1 MTTSPL
7 SGTNSCAV
15 LRLHVLWNFKQL
27 DQLTHMSFEKTILIP
42 TVICL
47 LWVSAWAQNES
58 SSSQLG
64 VRFVDIAAGA
74 GLDEFFCYSGGT
86 ERKEYILETTGA
98 GCAFLD
104 YDNDRDLDIFLMT
117 ASRSEGFEEGAE
129 PSNRLYRNEGNGR
142 FSDVTRQAG
151 LVRSGWGQGLC
162 AGDYDN
168 DGWIDL
174 YLTYYGHNVLYRNTG
189 DGSFVDVTRKAGLYT
204 NHRLWGVGC
213 SFLDYDR
220 DSDLDLFVSNYID
233 FDLESAPRPGENSNC
248 LWKGIPVMCGPR
260 GLKGLPANLYR
271 NDGAGTFTDVSEQ
284 AGISAPGE
292 RYGLGVLV
300 ADFDNDGWP
309 DIYVACDSTPS
320 LLFHNNRDGSF
331 SEMGLLAGVAY
342 SGDGKEQAGMGVD
355 AGDYDNDGDLD
366 IVKTNFS
373 DDKSSLYK
381 NHGDGTFSDATSE
394 AGLGVNLAYLGWG
407 VGFLDYDH
415 DGFDDIFIANGHVYP
430 EIDGHGFRSRYRQRK
445 VLYRNTG
452 RSTFVDVTASSGAD
466 LLQPQTSRG
475 IALGDFD
482 NDGTLEILVNNENGR
497 PSLYKNLGPHGN
509 WIVFLAIGS
518 RSNRSAIGTRV
529 SVVVDGG
536 RRQIKEVHSGGTY
549 ASQSDLRLH
558 FGLGSASK
566 TDVEVRWPDGSVEKF
581 AGVAANQFL
590 TITEGVG
597 IEGAKN

>member
-1 MTTSPL
+1 MLCYACMYLGISSHWIGSP
-7 SGTNSCAV
+7 
-15 LRLHVLWNFKQL
+15 R
-27 DQLTHMSFEKTILIP
+27 MSFEKTIHIP
-42 TVICL
+42 MVLCF
-47 LWVSAWAQNES
+47 LWVSAWAQEES
-58 SSSQLG
+58 VSSRPG
-64 VRFVDIAAGA
+64 ARFVDIAAEA
-74 GLDEFFCYSGGT
+74 GLGDFVCYSGGI
-86 ERKEYILETTGA
+86 ERKETILETTGA

-104 YDNDRDLDIFLMT
+104 YDNDGDLDIFLMT
-117 ASRSEGFEEGAE
+117 ASRSEGFAEGAE
-129 PSNRLYRNEGNGR
+129 PSNRLYRNDGNGR
-142 FSDVTRQAG
+142 FSDVTGQAG
-151 LVRSGWGQGLC
+151 LVRSGWGQGVC

-189 DGSFVDVTRKAGLYT
+189 EGSFADVTRKAGLYT
-204 NHRLWGVGC
+204 KQRLWGVGC

-220 DSDLDLFVSNYID
+220 DSDLDLFVTNYID
-233 FDLESAPRPGENSNC
+233 FDPVSAPRPGENSNC

-260 GLKGLPANLYR
+260 GLKGLPSNLYR
-271 NDGAGTFTDVSEQ
+271 NEGDGTFTDVSGP
-284 AGISAPGE
+284 AGITAAGE

-300 ADFDNDGWP
+300 ADYDSDGWP
-309 DIYVACDSTPS
+309 DVYVACDSTPN
-320 LLFHNNRDGSF
+320 LLFRNNRDGTF

-381 NHGDGTFSDATSE
+381 NHGDGTFSDATFE

-407 VGFLDYDH
+407 VGFLDYDQ

-497 PSLYKNLGPHGN
+497 PSLYKNYGPRGN
-509 WIVFLAIGS
+509 WIVILAIGS

-529 SVVVDGG
+529 SAVWDGG
-536 RRQIKEVHSGGTY
+536 RKLIKEVRSGGTY

-558 FGLGSASK
+558 FGLGTAKK
-566 TDVEVRWPDGSVEKF
+566 TDLEVRWPNGSVEKF

-590 TITEGVG
+590 TIREGMG
-597 IEGAKN
+597 IEGDKD

>member
-1 MTTSPL
+1 MLCYACMYLGFSSHWIGSP
-7 SGTNSCAV
+7 
-15 LRLHVLWNFKQL
+15 R
-27 DQLTHMSFEKTILIP
+27 MSFEKTIHIP
-42 TVICL
+42 MVLCF
-47 LWVSAWAQNES
+47 LWVSAWGQKES
-58 SSSQLG
+58 GSSPPG
-64 VRFVDIAAGA
+64 ARFVDIAAEA
-74 GLDEFFCYSGGT
+74 GLGDFVCYSGGI
-86 ERKEYILETTGA
+86 ERKETILETTGA

-104 YDNDRDLDIFLMT
+104 YDNDGDLDIFLMT
-117 ASRSEGFEEGAE
+117 ASRSEGFAGSAE
-129 PSNRLYRNEGNGR
+129 PSNRLYRNDGNGR
-142 FSDVTRQAG
+142 FSDVTGQAG
-151 LVRSGWGQGLC
+151 LVRSGWGQGVC

-189 DGSFVDVTRKAGLYT
+189 EGSFLDVTRKAGLYT
-204 NHRLWGVGC
+204 KHRLWGVSC

-220 DSDLDLFVSNYID
+220 DSDLDLFVTNYID
-233 FDLESAPRPGENSNC
+233 FDPESAPRPGENSNC

-260 GLKGLPANLYR
+260 GLKGLPSNLYR
-271 NDGAGTFTDVSEQ
+271 NEGDGTFTDVSEP
-284 AGISAPGE
+284 AGITAAGE

-300 ADFDNDGWP
+300 ADYDNDGWP
-309 DIYVACDSTPS
+309 DVYVACDSTPN
-320 LLFHNNRDGSF
+320 LLFRNDRDGTF

-381 NHGDGTFSDATSE
+381 NHGDGTFSDATFE

-407 VGFLDYDH
+407 VGFLDYDQ

-497 PSLYKNLGPHGN
+497 PSLYKNFGPHGN
-509 WIVFLAIGS
+509 WIVLSAIGN
-518 RSNRSAIGTRV
+518 RSNRSAIGTRI
-529 SVVVDGG
+529 SVVAGGG
-536 RRQIKEVHSGGTY
+536 RRLIKEVRSGGTY

-558 FGLGSASK
+558 FGLGTASK

-590 TITEGVG
+590 TIREGIG
-597 IEGAKN
+597 IEAEKN

>member
-1 MTTSPL
+1 MLCYACMYLGISSHWIGSP
-7 SGTNSCAV
+7 
-15 LRLHVLWNFKQL
+15 R
-27 DQLTHMSFEKTILIP
+27 MSFEKTIHIP
-42 TVICL
+42 MVLCF
-47 LWVSAWAQNES
+47 LWVSAWAQEES
-58 SSSQLG
+58 VSSRPG
-64 VRFVDIAAGA
+64 ARFVDIAAEA
-74 GLDEFFCYSGGT
+74 GLGDFVCYSGGI
-86 ERKEYILETTGA
+86 ERKETILETTGA

-104 YDNDRDLDIFLMT
+104 YDNDGDLDIFLMT
-117 ASRSEGFEEGAE
+117 ASRSEGFAEGAE
-129 PSNRLYRNEGNGR
+129 PSNRLYRNDGNGR
-142 FSDVTRQAG
+142 FSDVTGQAG
-151 LVRSGWGQGLC
+151 LVRSGWGQGVC

-189 DGSFVDVTRKAGLYT
+189 EGSFMEVTRKAGLYT
-204 NHRLWGVGC
+204 KQRLWGVGC

-220 DSDLDLFVSNYID
+220 DSDLDLFVTNYID
-233 FDLESAPRPGENSNC
+233 FDPVSAPRPGENSNC

-260 GLKGLPANLYR
+260 GLKGLPSNLYR
-271 NDGAGTFTDVSEQ
+271 NEGDGTFTDVSGP
-284 AGISAPGE
+284 AGITAAGE

-300 ADFDNDGWP
+300 ADYDSDGWP
-309 DIYVACDSTPS
+309 DVYVACDSTPN
-320 LLFHNNRDGSF
+320 LLFRNNRDGTF

-381 NHGDGTFSDATSE
+381 NHGDGTFSDATFE

-407 VGFLDYDH
+407 VGFLDYDQ

-497 PSLYKNLGPHGN
+497 PSLYKNYGPRGN
-509 WIVFLAIGS
+509 WIVILAIGS

-529 SVVVDGG
+529 SAVWDGG
-536 RRQIKEVHSGGTY
+536 RKLIKEVRSGGTY

-558 FGLGSASK
+558 FGLGTAKK
-566 TDVEVRWPDGSVEKF
+566 TDLEVRWPDGSVEKF

-590 TITEGVG
+590 TIREGMG
-597 IEGAKN
+597 IEGDKD

>member
-1 MTTSPL
+1 
-7 SGTNSCAV
+7 
-15 LRLHVLWNFKQL
+15 
-27 DQLTHMSFEKTILIP
+27 MSFGKTIHIP
-42 TVICL
+42 MVLCF
-47 LWVSAWAQNES
+47 LWVSAWAQKES
-58 SSSQLG
+58 GSSHPEA
-64 VRFVDIAAGA
+64 RFVDIAAEA
-74 GLDEFFCYSGGT
+74 GLGDFVCYSGGI
-86 ERKEYILETTGA
+86 ERKETILETTGA

-104 YDNDRDLDIFLMT
+104 YDNDGDLDIFLMT
-117 ASRSEGFEEGAE
+117 ASRSEGFAESAE
-129 PSNRLYRNEGNGR
+129 PSNRLYRNDGDGR
-142 FSDVTRQAG
+142 FSDVTGQAG
-151 LVRSGWGQGLC
+151 LVRSGWGQGVC

-189 DGSFVDVTRKAGLYT
+189 EGSFLDVTRKAGLYSK
-204 NHRLWGVGC
+204 HRLWGVGC

-220 DSDLDLFVSNYID
+220 DSDLDLFVTNYID
-233 FDLESAPRPGENSNC
+233 FDPVSAPRPGENSNC

-260 GLKGLPANLYR
+260 GLKGLPSNLYR
-271 NDGAGTFTDVSEQ
+271 NEGDGTFADVSEQ
-284 AGISAPGE
+284 AGITAAGE

-300 ADFDNDGWP
+300 ADFDSDGWA
-309 DIYVACDSTPS
+309 DVYVACDSTPN
-320 LLFHNNRDGSF
+320 LLFRNNRDGTF

-381 NHGDGTFSDATSE
+381 NHGDGTFSDATFE

-407 VGFLDYDH
+407 VGFLDYDQ
-415 DGFDDIFIANGHVYP
+415 DSFDDIFIANGHVYP
-430 EIDGHGFRSRYRQRK
+430 EIDGHGFRSTYRQRK

-452 RSTFVDVTASSGAD
+452 KSTFVDVTASSGAD

-482 NDGTLEILVNNENGR
+482 NDGTLEILVNNENGK
-497 PSLYKNLGPHGN
+497 PSLYKNFGARGN
-509 WIVFLAIGS
+509 WIVIQAIGS
-518 RSNRSAIGTRV
+518 SSNRSAIGTRV

-536 RRQIKEVHSGGTY
+536 RRLIKEVRSGGTY

-558 FGLGSASK
+558 FGLGTANK
-566 TDVEVRWPDGSVEKF
+566 TNIEFRWPDGSVEKF

-590 TITEGVG
+590 TIREGVG
-597 IEGAKN
+597 IEGEKN

>member
-1 MTTSPL
+1 MRC
-7 SGTNSCAV
+7 G
-15 LRLHVLWNFKQL
+15 
-27 DQLTHMSFEKTILIP
+27 KTILIP
-42 TVICL
+42 ILAFL
-47 LWVSAWAQNES
+47 LWGSAGSQNES
-58 SSSQLG
+58 GSSPLG
-64 VRFVDIAAGA
+64 ARFVDVAAGA
-74 GLDEFFCYSGGT
+74 GLGEFFCYSGGT
-86 ERKEYILETTGA
+86 QRKEYILETTGA

-117 ASRSEGFEEGAE
+117 ASRGEAFAEGAE
-129 PSNRLYRNEGNGR
+129 PSNHLYRNEGNGR

-151 LVRSGWGQGLC
+151 LVRSGWGQGVC

-174 YLTYYGHNVLYRNTG
+174 YLTYYGHNVLYRNGG
-189 DGSFVDVTRKAGLYT
+189 DGSFVDVTRKTGLYT
-204 NHRLWGVGC
+204 KRRLWGVGC

-233 FDLESAPRPGENSNC
+233 FDPESAPRPGENSNC
-248 LWKGIPVMCGPR
+248 VWKGIPVMCGPR
-260 GLKGLPANLYR
+260 GLKGLPSNLYR
-271 NDGAGTFTDVSEQ
+271 NEGDGTFTDVSEQ
-284 AGISAPGE
+284 AGITAPGE

-300 ADFDNDGWP
+300 ADFDSDTWP

-320 LLFHNNRDGSF
+320 LLFRNNRDGSF

-373 DDKSSLYK
+373 DDRSSLYR
-381 NHGDGTFSDATSE
+381 NHGDGTFSDVTFE
-394 AGLGVNLAYLGWG
+394 AGLGENLAYLGWG
-407 VGFLDYDH
+407 VSFLDYDQ

-430 EIDGHGFRSRYRQRK
+430 EIDGHGFQSQYRQRK

-452 RSTFVDVTASSGAD
+452 RGTFVDVTASSGTD

-475 IALGDFD
+475 IALGDVD

-497 PSLYKNLGPHGN
+497 PSLYKNFGPHGN
-509 WIVFLAIGS
+509 WIVILTMGS

-529 SVVVDGG
+529 SVVAGG
-536 RRQIKEVHSGGTY
+536 RRQIKEVRSGGTY

-558 FGLGSASK
+558 FGLGTEK
-566 TDVEVRWPDGSVEKF
+566 KLDVEVRWPAGSVEKF
-581 AGVAANQFL
+581 TGVAANQFL
-590 TITEGVG
+590 TIKEGIG
-597 IEGAKN
+597 LEGEKD

>member
-1 MTTSPL
+1 
-7 SGTNSCAV
+7 
-15 LRLHVLWNFKQL
+15 
-27 DQLTHMSFEKTILIP
+27 MSFEKTIHIP
-42 TVICL
+42 MVLCF
-47 LWVSAWAQNES
+47 LWVSAWAQEES
-58 SSSQLG
+58 GSSRPG
-64 VRFVDIAAGA
+64 ARFVDIAAEA
-74 GLDEFFCYSGGT
+74 GLGDFVCYSGGT
-86 ERKEYILETTGA
+86 ERKETILETTGA

-104 YDNDRDLDIFLMT
+104 YDNDGDLDIFLMT
-117 ASRSEGFEEGAE
+117 ASRSEGFAESAE
-129 PSNRLYRNEGNGR
+129 PSNRLYRNDGNGR
-142 FSDVTRQAG
+142 FSDVTGQAG
-151 LVRSGWGQGLC
+151 LVRSGWGQGVC

-189 DGSFVDVTRKAGLYT
+189 EGSFTDVTRKAGLHT
-204 NHRLWGVGC
+204 KQRLWGVGC

-220 DSDLDLFVSNYID
+220 DSDLDLFVTNYID
-233 FDLESAPRPGENSNC
+233 FDPETAPRPGENSNC

-260 GLKGLPANLYR
+260 GLKGLPSNLYR
-271 NDGAGTFTDVSEQ
+271 NEGDGTFADVSGP
-284 AGISAPGE
+284 AGITAAGE

-300 ADFDNDGWP
+300 ADFDSDGWP
-309 DIYVACDSTPS
+309 DVYVACDSTPN
-320 LLFHNNRDGSF
+320 LLFRNNRDGTF
-331 SEMGLLAGVAY
+331 TEMGLLAGVAY

-381 NHGDGTFSDATSE
+381 NHGDGTFSDATFE

-407 VGFLDYDH
+407 VGFLDYDQ

-452 RSTFVDVTASSGAD
+452 RSTFVDVTASSGAA

-475 IALGDFD
+475 IALGDYD
-482 NDGTLEILVNNENGR
+482 NDGALEILVNNENGR
-497 PSLYKNLGPHGN
+497 PSLYKNFGPRGN
-509 WIVFLAIGS
+509 WIAILAIGN

-529 SVVVDGG
+529 SAVSDGG
-536 RRQIKEVHSGGTY
+536 RRLIKEVRSGGTY

-558 FGLGSASK
+558 FGLGTAKK
-566 TDVEVRWPDGSVEKF
+566 TDLEVRWPDGSVEKF

-590 TITEGVG
+590 TIREGMG
-597 IEGAKN
+597 IEGDKD

>member
-1 MTTSPL
+1 MLCYACKYIGISRHWIGSP
-7 SGTNSCAV
+7 
-15 LRLHVLWNFKQL
+15 R
-27 DQLTHMSFEKTILIP
+27 MSFEKTIHIP
-42 TVICL
+42 MVLCF
-47 LWVSAWAQNES
+47 LWVSAWAQEES
-58 SSSQLG
+58 GSNDPG
-64 VRFVDIAAGA
+64 ARFVDIAGEA
-74 GLDEFFCYSGGT
+74 GLGDFVCYSGGI
-86 ERKEYILETTGA
+86 ERKETILETTGA
-98 GCAFLD
+98 GCALLD
-104 YDNDRDLDIFLMT
+104 YDNDGDLDVFLMT
-117 ASRSEGFEEGAE
+117 ASRSEGFAEGAE
-129 PSNRLYRNEGNGR
+129 PSNRLYRNDGNGR
-142 FSDVTRQAG
+142 FSDVTGQAG
-151 LVRSGWGQGLC
+151 LVRSGWGQGVC

-189 DGSFVDVTRKAGLYT
+189 GGSFVDVTRKAGLYT
-204 NHRLWGVGC
+204 KHRLWGVGC

-220 DSDLDLFVSNYID
+220 DSDLDLFVTNYID
-233 FDLESAPRPGENSNC
+233 FDPVTAPRPGENSNC

-260 GLKGLPANLYR
+260 GLKGLPSNLYR
-271 NDGAGTFTDVSEQ
+271 NEGDGTFADVSGP
-284 AGISAPGE
+284 AGITAAGE

-300 ADFDNDGWP
+300 ADYDNDGWP
-309 DIYVACDSTPS
+309 DVYVACDSTPN
-320 LLFHNNRDGSF
+320 LLFRNNRDGTF
-331 SEMGLLAGVAY
+331 AEMGLLAGVAY

-381 NHGDGTFSDATSE
+381 NHGDGTFTDATFE

-407 VGFLDYDH
+407 VGFLDYDQ

-452 RSTFVDVTASSGAD
+452 KRAFVDVTASSGAD

-475 IALGDFD
+475 IALGDID

-497 PSLYKNLGPHGN
+497 PSLYKNFGPRGN
-509 WIVFLAIGS
+509 WIVVLAVGS
-518 RSNRSAIGTRV
+518 RSNRSAIGTRI
-529 SVVVDGG
+529 SVVAGGG
-536 RRQIKEVHSGGTY
+536 RRMIREVRSGGTY

-558 FGLGSASK
+558 FGLGTAK
-566 TDVEVRWPDGSVEKF
+566 EADLEVRWPDGSVEKF

-590 TITEGVG
+590 TIREGIG
-597 IEGAKN
+597 IEGDKD

>member
-1 MTTSPL
+1 MLCYACMYLGISSHWIGSP
-7 SGTNSCAV
+7 
-15 LRLHVLWNFKQL
+15 R
-27 DQLTHMSFEKTILIP
+27 MSFEKTIHIP
-42 TVICL
+42 MVLCF
-47 LWVSAWAQNES
+47 LWVSAWAQEES
-58 SSSQLG
+58 VSSRPG
-64 VRFVDIAAGA
+64 ARFVDIAAEA
-74 GLDEFFCYSGGT
+74 GLGDFVCYSGGI
-86 ERKEYILETTGA
+86 ERKETILETTGA

-104 YDNDRDLDIFLMT
+104 YDNDGDLDIFLMT
-117 ASRSEGFEEGAE
+117 ASRSEGFAEGAE
-129 PSNRLYRNEGNGR
+129 PSNRLYRNDGNGR
-142 FSDVTRQAG
+142 FSDVTGQAG
-151 LVRSGWGQGLC
+151 LVRSGWGQGVC

-189 DGSFVDVTRKAGLYT
+189 EGSFTDVTRKAGLNT
-204 NHRLWGVGC
+204 TQRLWGVGC

-220 DSDLDLFVSNYID
+220 DSDLDLFVTNYID
-233 FDLESAPRPGENSNC
+233 FDPVSAPRPGENSNC

-260 GLKGLPANLYR
+260 GLKGLPSNLYR
-271 NDGAGTFTDVSEQ
+271 NEGDGTFTDVSGP
-284 AGISAPGE
+284 AGITAAGE

-300 ADFDNDGWP
+300 ADYDSDGWP
-309 DIYVACDSTPS
+309 DVYVACDSTPN
-320 LLFHNNRDGSF
+320 LLFRNNRDGTF

-381 NHGDGTFSDATSE
+381 NHGDGTFSDATFE

-407 VGFLDYDH
+407 VGFLDYDQ

-497 PSLYKNLGPHGN
+497 PSLYKNYGPRGN
-509 WIVFLAIGS
+509 WIVILAIGS

-529 SVVVDGG
+529 SAVWDGG
-536 RRQIKEVHSGGTY
+536 RKLIKEVRSGGTY

-558 FGLGSASK
+558 FGLGTAKK
-566 TDVEVRWPDGSVEKF
+566 TDLEVRWPDGSVEKF

-590 TITEGVG
+590 TIREGMG
-597 IEGAKN
+597 IEGDKD

>member
-1 MTTSPL
+1 
-7 SGTNSCAV
+7 
-15 LRLHVLWNFKQL
+15 
-27 DQLTHMSFEKTILIP
+27 MSFEKTIQIP
-42 TVICL
+42 MVLCFL
-47 LWVSAWAQNES
+47 GVSAWAQKES
-58 SSSQLG
+58 GSRPPG
-64 VRFVDIAAGA
+64 ARFVDIAAES
-74 GLDEFFCYSGGT
+74 GLGDFVCYSGGI
-86 ERKEYILETTGA
+86 ERKETILETTGA
-98 GCAFLD
+98 GCALLD
-104 YDNDRDLDIFLMT
+104 YDNDGDLDLFLMT
-117 ASRSEGFEEGAE
+117 ASRSEGFAESAE
-129 PSNRLYRNEGNGR
+129 PSNRLYRNDGNGR
-142 FSDVTRQAG
+142 FSDVTGQAG
-151 LVRSGWGQGLC
+151 LVRSGWGQGVC

-189 DGSFVDVTRKAGLYT
+189 EGSFMDVTRKAGLDT
-204 NHRLWGVGC
+204 KHRLWGVGC

-220 DSDLDLFVSNYID
+220 DSDLDLFVANYID
-233 FDLESAPRPGENSNC
+233 FDPVSVPRPGENSNC

-260 GLKGLPANLYR
+260 GLKGLPSNLYR
-271 NDGAGTFTDVSEQ
+271 NEGNGTFADVSEP
-284 AGISAPGE
+284 AGITAAGE

-300 ADFDNDGWP
+300 ADYDNDGWP
-309 DIYVACDSTPS
+309 DVYVACDSTPN
-320 LLFHNNRDGSF
+320 LLFRNNRDGTF

-373 DDKSSLYK
+373 GDKSSLYK
-381 NHGDGTFSDATSE
+381 NHGDGTFSDATFE

-452 RSTFVDVTASSGAD
+452 KGTFVDVTASSGAD

-475 IALGDFD
+475 IALGDID

-497 PSLYKNLGPHGN
+497 PSLYKNYGPHGN
-509 WIVFLAIGS
+509 WIVILAIGS
-518 RSNRSAIGTRV
+518 RSNRSAVGTRV
-529 SVVVDGG
+529 SAVSDSG
-536 RRQIKEVHSGGTY
+536 RRLIKEVRSGGTY

-558 FGLGSASK
+558 FGLGTAAK
-566 TDVEVRWPDGSVEKF
+566 TDLEVRWPDGSVEEF

-590 TITEGVG
+590 TIREGIG
-597 IEGAKN
+597 IEGDKD

>member
-1 MTTSPL
+1 MLCYACMYLGISSHWIGSP
-7 SGTNSCAV
+7 
-15 LRLHVLWNFKQL
+15 R
-27 DQLTHMSFEKTILIP
+27 MSFQKTIHIP
-42 TVICL
+42 MVLCF
-47 LWVSAWAQNES
+47 LWVSAWAQEES
-58 SSSQLG
+58 VSSRPG
-64 VRFVDIAAGA
+64 ARFVDLAAEA
-74 GLDEFFCYSGGT
+74 GLGDFVCYSGGI
-86 ERKEYILETTGA
+86 ERKETILETTGA

-104 YDNDRDLDIFLMT
+104 YDNDGDLDIFLMT
-117 ASRSEGFEEGAE
+117 ASRSEGFAEGAE
-129 PSNRLYRNEGNGR
+129 PSNRLYRNDGNGR
-142 FSDVTRQAG
+142 FSDVTGQAG
-151 LVRSGWGQGLC
+151 LVRSGWGQGVC

-189 DGSFVDVTRKAGLYT
+189 EGSFMEVTRKAGLYT
-204 NHRLWGVGC
+204 KQRLWGVGC

-220 DSDLDLFVSNYID
+220 DSDLDLFVTNYID
-233 FDLESAPRPGENSNC
+233 FDPVSAPRPGENSNC

-260 GLKGLPANLYR
+260 GLKGLPSNLYR
-271 NDGAGTFTDVSEQ
+271 NEGDGTFADVSGP
-284 AGISAPGE
+284 AGITAAGE

-300 ADFDNDGWP
+300 ADYDSDGWP
-309 DIYVACDSTPS
+309 DVYVACDSTPN
-320 LLFHNNRDGSF
+320 LLFRNNRDGTF

-381 NHGDGTFSDATSE
+381 NHGDGTFSDATFE

-407 VGFLDYDH
+407 VGFLDYDQ

-482 NDGTLEILVNNENGR
+482 NDGALEILVNNENGR
-497 PSLYKNLGPHGN
+497 PSLYKNYGPRGN
-509 WIVFLAIGS
+509 WIVILAIGS

-529 SVVVDGG
+529 SAVSDGG
-536 RRQIKEVHSGGTY
+536 RKLIKEVRSGGTY

-558 FGLGSASK
+558 FGLGTAKK
-566 TDVEVRWPDGSVEKF
+566 TDLEVRWPDGSVEKF

-590 TITEGVG
+590 TIREGMG
-597 IEGAKN
+597 IEGDKD

>member
-1 MTTSPL
+1 MLCYACIYLGNSSHWIGSP
-7 SGTNSCAV
+7 
-15 LRLHVLWNFKQL
+15 R
-27 DQLTHMSFEKTILIP
+27 MSFEKTIHIP
-42 TVICL
+42 MVLCF
-47 LWVSAWAQNES
+47 LWVSAWAQEES
-58 SSSQLG
+58 VSSRPG
-64 VRFVDIAAGA
+64 ARFVDIAAEA
-74 GLDEFFCYSGGT
+74 GLGDFVCYSGGI
-86 ERKEYILETTGA
+86 ERKETILETTGA

-104 YDNDRDLDIFLMT
+104 YDNDGDLDIFLMT
-117 ASRSEGFEEGAE
+117 ASRSEGFAEGAE
-129 PSNRLYRNEGNGR
+129 PSNRLYRNDGNGR
-142 FSDVTRQAG
+142 FSDVTGQAG
-151 LVRSGWGQGLC
+151 LVRSGWGQGVC

-189 DGSFVDVTRKAGLYT
+189 EGSFMEVTRKAGLYT
-204 NHRLWGVGC
+204 KQRLWGVGC

-220 DSDLDLFVSNYID
+220 DSDLDLFVANYID
-233 FDLESAPRPGENSNC
+233 FDPVSAPRPGENSNC

-260 GLKGLPANLYR
+260 GLKGLPSNRYR
-271 NDGAGTFTDVSEQ
+271 NEGDGTFADVSEQ
-284 AGISAPGE
+284 AGITAAGE

-300 ADFDNDGWP
+300 ADYDNDAWP
-309 DIYVACDSTPS
+309 DVYVACDSTPN
-320 LLFHNNRDGSF
+320 LLFRNNRDGTF

-381 NHGDGTFSDATSE
+381 NHGDGTFSDATFE

-407 VGFLDYDH
+407 VGFLDYDQ

-497 PSLYKNLGPHGN
+497 PSLYKNYGPRGN
-509 WIVFLAIGS
+509 WIVILAIGS

-529 SVVVDGG
+529 SAVWDGG
-536 RRQIKEVHSGGTY
+536 RKLIKEVRSGGTY

-558 FGLGSASK
+558 FGLGTAKK
-566 TDVEVRWPDGSVEKF
+566 TDLEVRWPDGSVEKF

-590 TITEGVG
+590 TIREGMG
-597 IEGAKN
+597 IEGDKD

>member
-1 MTTSPL
+1 MLCYACMYLGVSSHWIGLP
-7 SGTNSCAV
+7 
-15 LRLHVLWNFKQL
+15 R
-27 DQLTHMSFEKTILIP
+27 MSFEKTIHIP
-42 TVICL
+42 MVVCF
-47 LWVSAWAQNES
+47 LWVSAWAQEES
-58 SSSQLG
+58 VSSPPG
-64 VRFVDIAAGA
+64 ARFVDIAAEA
-74 GLDEFFCYSGGT
+74 GLGDFVCYSGGI
-86 ERKEYILETTGA
+86 ERKETILETTGA

-104 YDNDRDLDIFLMT
+104 YDNDGDLDIFLMT
-117 ASRSEGFEEGAE
+117 ASRSEGFAEGAE
-129 PSNRLYRNEGNGR
+129 PYNRLYRNDGNGR
-142 FSDVTRQAG
+142 FSDVTGQAG
-151 LVRSGWGQGLC
+151 LVRSGWGQGVC

-174 YLTYYGHNVLYRNTG
+174 YLTYYGYNVLYRNTG
-189 DGSFVDVTRKAGLYT
+189 EGSFADVTRKAGLNT
-204 NHRLWGVGC
+204 TQRLWGVGC

-220 DSDLDLFVSNYID
+220 DSDLDLFVANYID
-233 FDLESAPRPGENSNC
+233 FDPVSAPRPGENSNC

-260 GLKGLPANLYR
+260 GLKGLPSNLYR
-271 NDGAGTFTDVSEQ
+271 NEGDGTFADVSGP
-284 AGISAPGE
+284 AGITAAGE

-300 ADFDNDGWP
+300 ADYDSDGWP
-309 DIYVACDSTPS
+309 DVYVACDSTPN
-320 LLFHNNRDGSF
+320 LLFRNNRDGTF
-331 SEMGLLAGVAY
+331 TEMGLLAGVAY

-381 NHGDGTFSDATSE
+381 NHGDGTFSDATFE

-407 VGFLDYDH
+407 VGFLDYDQ

-452 RSTFVDVTASSGAD
+452 RSTFVDVTASAGAD

-482 NDGTLEILVNNENGR
+482 SDGTLEILVNNENGR
-497 PSLYKNLGPHGN
+497 PSLYKNYGPRGN
-509 WIVFLAIGS
+509 WIVILAIGS

-529 SVVVDGG
+529 SAVSDGE
-536 RRQIKEVHSGGTY
+536 RKLIKEVRSGGTY

-558 FGLGSASK
+558 FGLGTAKK
-566 TDVEVRWPDGSVEKF
+566 TDLEVRWPNGSVEKF

-590 TITEGVG
+590 TIREGMG
-597 IEGAKN
+597 IEGDKD

>member
-1 MTTSPL
+1 M
-7 SGTNSCAV
+7 
-15 LRLHVLWNFKQL
+15 R
-27 DQLTHMSFEKTILIP
+27 FEKTILIP

-47 LWVSAWAQNES
+47 LWVPSRAQNETG
-58 SSSQLG
+58 SSQLEA
-64 VRFVDIAAGA
+64 RFVDIAADA
-74 GLDEFFCYSGGT
+74 GLGEFFCYSGGA

-104 YDNDRDLDIFLMT
+104 YDNDGDLDIFLMT
-117 ASRSEGFEEGAE
+117 ASRGDGFEKGAE

-142 FSDVTRQAG
+142 FIDVTRQAG

-174 YLTYYGHNVLYRNTG
+174 YLTYYGQNVLYRNTG
-189 DGSFVDVTRKAGLYT
+189 DGSFVDVTRKAGLHT
-204 NHRLWGVGC
+204 KNSLWGVGC

-233 FDLESAPRPGENSNC
+233 FDPESAPRPGENSNC
-248 LWKGIPVMCGPR
+248 MWKGIPVMCGPR
-260 GLKGLPANLYR
+260 GLRGLPANLYR
-271 NDGAGTFTDVSEQ
+271 NDGDGTFTDVSEP
-284 AGISAPGE
+284 AGISGPGE
-292 RYGLGVLV
+292 RYGLGVLT
-300 ADFDNDGWP
+300 ADFDSDGWP
-309 DIYVACDSTPS
+309 DVYVACDSTPN
-320 LLFHNNRDGSF
+320 LLFRNNRDGSF

-407 VGFLDYDH
+407 VGFLDYDQ
-415 DGFDDIFIANGHVYP
+415 DGFEDIFIANGHVYP
-430 EIDGHGFRSRYRQRK
+430 EIDGHGFRSQYRQRK

-475 IALGDFD
+475 IALGDID
-482 NDGTLEILVNNENGR
+482 NDGTLEILVNNENGS
-497 PSLYKNLGPHGN
+497 PSLYKNFGPRGN
-509 WIVFLAIGS
+509 WIAIQAIGS

-529 SVVVDGG
+529 SVVAGGG
-536 RRQIKEVHSGGTY
+536 RRLIKEVRSGGTY

-558 FGLGSASK
+558 FGLGTASK
-566 TDVEVRWPDGSVEKF
+566 TDLDVRWPDGTLEKF

-590 TITEGVG
+590 TIREGVG
-597 IEGAKN
+597 IEGEKN

>member
-1 MTTSPL
+1 MLCYACTYLGISSHWIGSP
-7 SGTNSCAV
+7 
-15 LRLHVLWNFKQL
+15 R
-27 DQLTHMSFEKTILIP
+27 MSFEKTIHIP
-42 TVICL
+42 TVLCF
-47 LWVSAWAQNES
+47 LWVSAWAQEES
-58 SSSQLG
+58 VSSPPG
-64 VRFVDIAAGA
+64 ARFVDIAAEA
-74 GLDEFFCYSGGT
+74 GLGDFVCYSGGI
-86 ERKEYILETTGA
+86 ERKETILETTGA

-104 YDNDRDLDIFLMT
+104 YDNDGDLDIFLMT
-117 ASRSEGFEEGAE
+117 ASRSEGFAESAE
-129 PSNRLYRNEGNGR
+129 PSNRLYRNDGNGR

-151 LVRSGWGQGLC
+151 LVRSGWGQGVC

-189 DGSFVDVTRKAGLYT
+189 EGSFIDVTRKAGLYT
-204 NHRLWGVGC
+204 KHGLWGVGC

-220 DSDLDLFVSNYID
+220 DSDLDLFVTNYID
-233 FDLESAPRPGENSNC
+233 FDPVSAPRPGENSNC

-260 GLKGLPANLYR
+260 GLKGLPSNLYR
-271 NDGAGTFTDVSEQ
+271 NEGDGTFADVSGP
-284 AGISAPGE
+284 AGITAAGE

-300 ADFDNDGWP
+300 ADYDNDGWP
-309 DIYVACDSTPS
+309 DVYVACDSTPN
-320 LLFHNNRDGSF
+320 LLFRNNRDGTF

-381 NHGDGTFSDATSE
+381 NHGDGTFSDATFE

-407 VGFLDYDH
+407 VGFLDYDQ

-430 EIDGHGFRSRYRQRK
+430 EIDGHGFRSRYKQRK

-482 NDGTLEILVNNENGR
+482 NDGALEILVNNENGR
-497 PSLYKNLGPHGN
+497 PSLYKNYGPRGN
-509 WIVFLAIGS
+509 WIILFAIGS
-518 RSNRSAIGTRV
+518 RSNRSAIGTRI
-529 SVVVDGG
+529 SVVAGGG
-536 RRQIKEVHSGGTY
+536 RRLIKEVRSGGTY

-558 FGLGSASK
+558 FGLGTARK
-566 TDVEVRWPDGSVEKF
+566 TDLEVRWPDGSVEKF

-590 TITEGVG
+590 TIREGIG
-597 IEGAKN
+597 IEAEKN